1 MTGDDDTEM
10 RKRKSV
16 TVWDKKSKKY
26 VKVQDDKKRI
36 KTESGVYISATYKTN
51 RYARWKEKSKL
62 AQQQETGEEDEEERR
77 GTKRP
82 NTRLP
87 DSHPAM
93 KKAKMAVRVGRKNK
107 NEIQRPEQIM
117 KKRRMEE
124 KKAQKHGKGKKPRR
138 R

>member
-26 VKVQDDKKRI
+26 VKVQDDKKKI

-51 RYARWKEKSKL
+51 RYNKWKERTKI
-62 AQQQETGEEDEEERR
+62 AQQVNDEDEDDQR
-77 GTKRP
+77 GGGRGMKRP
-82 NTRLP
+82 NTQLP
-87 DSHPAM
+87 SNHPAM
-93 KKAKMAVRVGRKNK
+93 KKANNAVRKNK